1 MVACLDS
8 DNDNG
13 MKLNDIFA
21 FVGLEL
27 GSLGKQHMESELR
40 DKVGERKNVYIE
52 LLKKVDTR
60 LTISF
65 SSRVYSTEI
74 CCVCGFDF
82 SICLNDAK

>member
-13 MKLNDIFA
+13 VKLNDIFA

-65 SSRVYSTEI
+65 
-74 CCVCGFDF
+74 FF
-82 SICLNDAK
+82 ACLLY